1 MRSQSKHADGYAAP
15 RPTPNGIRERA
26 DAQSLRSAVD
36 LAPFATVARKNK
48 PLWLKAR
55 PLTLSLLG
63 LALAVVLWGLEYKV
77 SLYHPHP
84 NHSARV
90 GVAKLWVGPRNAVFA
105 KSSRIRTPAAPAPEL
120 HLLTTRYVSVS
131 DWNNGA
137 DYWEPEL
144 IRRLGHLSR
153 QSTPRSPPWAQ
164 IDSLML
170 SSL

>member
-1 MRSQSKHADGYAAP
+1 MRSHAKHGYGYAAP
-15 RPTPNGIRERA
+15 RPTPNGIREGA
-26 DAQSLRSAVD
+26 DAQSLGSEAD
-36 LAPFATVARKNK
+36 LASFATVARKNK

-63 LALAVVLWGLEYKV
+63 LALAVFLWGLEYKV

-90 GVAKLWVGPRNAVFA
+90 GVAKLWVGPRNAVSA
-105 KSSRIRTPAAPAPEL
+105 KSSRIRTSAAPAPEL

-131 DWNNGA
+131 DWNDGA
-137 DYWEPEL
+137 RYWEAEL
-144 IRRLGHLSR
+144 ILGLGHLSR
-153 QSTPRSPPWAQ
+153 QSTPRSPPSAQ

>member
-1 MRSQSKHADGYAAP
+1 MRSQPKHAYGYAAP
-15 RPTPNGIRERA
+15 RPTPNGIREGA
-26 DAQSLRSAVD
+26 DAQSLKSAAD

-84 NHSARV
+84 NHSARM
-90 GVAKLWVGPRNAVFA
+90 GVAKLWVGPRNAVVA
-105 KSSRIRTPAAPAPEL
+105 KSSRIRTSAATAPEL

-131 DWNNGA
+131 DSNDGA
-137 DYWEPEL
+137 RYWEAEL
-144 IRRLGHLSR
+144 ILGLRHLSR
-153 QSTPRSPPWAQ
+153 QRTPRSPP
-164 IDSLML
+164 SV
-170 SSL
+170 

>member
-1 MRSQSKHADGYAAP
+1 MRLQPTHACEHAAA
-15 RPTPNGIRERA
+15 RPTPSRIPEGA
-26 DAQSLRSAVD
+26 DAQSLRAAAD
-36 LAPFATVARKNK
+36 LAPSSAGARKNK

-90 GVAKLWVGPRNAVFA
+90 GVAKLWVGPRNPVFA
-105 KSSRIRTPAAPAPEL
+105 KSSRIKTPAAPASEL

-131 DWNNGA
+131 DWNDGA
-137 DYWEPEL
+137 HYWEPEL
-144 IRRLGHLSR
+144 ILGLGHLSR
-153 QSTPRSPPWAQ
+153 QSTPRSPPSAQ